1 MGGAG
6 SVGGR
11 PIKQEVVAAHRPPV
25 RGDGA
30 CMGVAAIAGR
40 GGGGQIYSQDL
51 PVRQGV
57 WGKGER
63 QGRLK
68 S

>member
-30 CMGVAAIAGR
+30 CMGVAAIAG
-40 GGGGQIYSQDL
+40 GGGEVVRFIHKIYQ
-51 PVRQGV
+51 
-57 WGKGER
+57 
-63 QGRLK
+63 
-68 S
+68 